1 MAVPDKIYA
10 FNMQPG
16 VQSDG
21 TIFSSKYYTASQWC
35 RWYRGLPQ
43 KMLGFRQICNLN
55 DAIPRGLFVL
65 PDNPY
70 FNVYTGDA
78 NSLTYF
84 TIDSNG
90 NHQNN
95 LVDRTPLFFAQNPN
109 NLWQFDIMFSTVDD
123 GAIIVATAGLN
134 LAAIDNTV
142 ATPVYYGDAYAQTPL
157 QPTGFTTAGGIVALH
172 PYLFIFDAAGN
183 VTWTNANDPTTELG
197 SARVTASKIV
207 AGLPTRGGNSSPA
220 GLLWSLDALI
230 RVTQVGTTEVEF
242 AFDTVTSQ
250 SSILSSEGVIEYDGV
265 YYWAAT
271 DRFLFYD
278 GIVRELPNSMSLEY
292 FFNNLNFAERQK
304 VWAEKITFK
313 GEIWWHFPT
322 GNNTECDHALI
333 FNVREQCWYNTAI
346 NRSCG
351 YYEQTFNYPI
361 WAGNQPNESPL
372 GAVWSNQDQNYWA
385 NLSGFTWKTWPSS
398 FTSYSIWMHEI
409 GYDENVNGQLTAIP
423 SYFQS
428 GGISNAASDPNGNRP
443 EIDRWVYLYRF
454 EPDFIQQGNLT
465 LVVLGQEYARS
476 PFTLSTQTWAAWSDL
491 TWGQLSP
498 PAVPTWLTWGDYVF
512 TPSTIKIDMREQ
524 RREMYLQIISNTI
537 GGYYEMGQCL
547 MVARIGDARQ

>member
-16 VQSDG
+16 VQLDG
-21 TIFSSKYYTASQWC
+21 TIFSSKYYTAAQWC

-43 KMLGFRQICNLN
+43 KMLGYKQICNLN

-90 NHQNN
+90 NHLGN
-95 LVDRTPLFFAQNPN
+95 LVDRTPLFFSQNPA
-109 NLWQFDIMFSTVDD
+109 NLWQFDIMFSTVDN
-123 GAIIVATAGLN
+123 GAIIIANAGLN
-134 LAAIDNTV
+134 LNAIDNTV
-142 ATPVYYGDAYAQTPL
+142 ATPVYFGDAYATTPF
-157 QPTGFTTAGGIVALH
+157 QPTGFTTAGGVVALH
-172 PYLFIFDAAGN
+172 PYLFIFDANGN
-183 VTWTNANDPTTELG
+183 VTWTNANDPTTKLG
-197 SARVTASKIV
+197 SARVAASKIV
-207 AGLPTRGGNSSPA
+207 AGLQVRGGNSSPA

-230 RVTQVGTTEVEF
+230 RVTQVGTTSVEF

-265 YYWAAT
+265 YYWVAT
-271 DRFLFYD
+271 DRFLTYN
-278 GIVRELPNSMSLEY
+278 GIVQELPNSMSLEF
-292 FFNNLNFAERQK
+292 FFNNLNFSQRQK
-304 VWAEKITFK
+304 VWAEKVTFK

-322 GNNTECDHALI
+322 GNNIECNHAVI
-333 FNVREQCWYNTAI
+333 WNVREKCWYDTSIA
-346 NRSCG
+346 RSCG
-351 YYEQTFNYPI
+351 YYEQTFNFPV
-361 WAGNQPNESPL
+361 WAGNTSNV
-372 GAVWSNQDQNYWA
+372 GGFAVTWANYDQSYWA
-385 NLSGFTWKTWPSS
+385 NLTGFTWAHWPATSA
-398 FTSYSIWMHEI
+398 SYSVWMHEI
-409 GYDENVNGQLTAIP
+409 GVDQNVNGQLTAIP
-423 SYFQS
+423 SNFQS
-428 GGISNAASDPNGNRP
+428 GGISNVASDPDGNRP

-454 EPDFIQQGNLT
+454 EPDFLQQGNLT

-476 PFTLSTQTWAAWSDL
+476 PFVLSTISWSQMTNL
-491 TWGQLSP
+491 TWSQLSP
-498 PAVPTWLTWGDYVF
+498 PAVPLWMTWGDYVF

-524 RREMYLQIISNTI
+524 RREMYLQIISNAV
-537 GGYYEMGQCL
+537 GGYYEMGQSL